1 MTGAGVEE
9 DIDMAA
15 AAAGAE
21 ATVDLYLT
29 VHDVAGRGVVNPV
42 LGGGVSQVSRFTP
55 LPLNKYKRKVLFC
68 LFFFP
73 SYSAVT
79 LRFSTEIDS
88 CKHAPSILLACPCR

>member
-1 MTGAGVEE
+1 MDVLGRMTGAGVEE
-9 DIDMAA
+9 DIDMAAA

-55 LPLNKYKRKVLFC
+55 LPLNKYKSPLLSFLFPQ
-68 LFFFP
+68 LF
-73 SYSAVT
+73 
-79 LRFSTEIDS
+79 S
-88 CKHAPSILLACPCR
+88 CYIEVFD

>member
-1 MTGAGVEE
+1 MDVLGRMTGAGVEE

-42 LGGGVSQVSRFTP
+42 LGGVSQVSRFTP
-55 LPLNKYKRKVLFC
+55 LPLFL
-68 LFFFP
+68 
-73 SYSAVT
+73 
-79 LRFSTEIDS
+79 
-88 CKHAPSILLACPCR
+88 